1 MSEEIT
7 NNVEAAPVEAAP
19 TETPAPPVQG
29 SPEYNQEMAAIG
41 QANQDV
47 LNNNVPEKFR
57 QEDGSVD
64 IAGMAKSYAEL
75 EKQFHNQTAQPETP
89 AAEAPVEP
97 PKDQQEFRIPTP
109 TEVIEEQTAPPPSV
123 VSDEDYSN
131 WSKELVSVG
140 ELTPETR
147 ESIKQKTGFNDA
159 MINDFVFA
167 QKAKQ
172 KEAFGVA
179 AQTVGGTERLSGML
193 EWAANNLPKEKQ
205 MVLNERLA
213 GPDYD
218 ITLQGIAAMYD
229 KAMANAPRAQEPVP
243 QPNQVPNPAGR
254 PVVEGFASYGEFT
267 QARSDPRYMQDA
279 KYRSAVEERMV
290 KTNWQSLPR

>member
-19 TETPAPPVQG
+19 AETPTPPVQG
-29 SPEYNQEMAAIG
+29 TPEYNQEMAALG
-41 QANQDV
+41 QANQAI
-47 LNNNVPEKFR
+47 LNNDVPEKFR

-64 IAGMAKSYAEL
+64 IAAMAKSYSEL
-75 EKQFHNQTAQPETP
+75 EKQFHNKEAQPETP
-89 AAEAPVEP
+89 PVEP
-97 PKDQQEFRIPTP
+97 VKTNEQQEFRIPTP
-109 TEVIEEQTAPPPSV
+109 SEVIKEQEAPTPST
-123 VSDEDYSN
+123 VSEEDYNN
-131 WSKELVSVG
+131 WGKELVRAG
-140 ELTPETR
+140 DLTPETR

-172 KEAFGVA
+172 KEAFGMA
-179 AQTVGGTERLSGML
+179 AQTVGGPERLSGML

-218 ITLQGIAAMYD
+218 ITLQGIASMYD

-254 PVVEGFASYGEFT
+254 SVVEGFASYGEFT

-279 KYRSAVEERMV
+279 KYRGAVEERMV
-290 KTNWQSLPR
+290 KTDWQSLPR